1 MTTKLITQCYNYI
14 RSFCFPN
21 TVGADFYDVE
31 DKHWVVGY
39 PVPIANPMSRYPQVV
54 EILLPTCSL
63 LIMLYILIASTKNVP
78 SHGALMQ

>member
-1 MTTKLITQCYNYI
+1 MTTKLILII
-14 RSFCFPN
+14 RSFCLPN

-63 LIMLYILIASTKNVP
+63 LIMSYILPVP
-78 SHGALMQ
+78 STFQVMGH